1 MMIKI
6 QTKKKSLLIKKKK
19 DQRSETHN
27 FFPIVAIGSSAGGLE
42 AGSELFK
49 NLPANTGMAYIYVQ
63 HLSPTHKSLLT
74 NILSKTTKMKV
85 QEIENMEEMA
95 PNNIYVIPNDKGIKV
110 TNGHIKLI
118 PRSKGGAA
126 ISIDVLFSSL
136 ATTHKENVIGV
147 VLSGNAH
154 DGTKGL
160 KAIKEAGGITFAQ
173 DGSAQYHSMPNSAV
187 QAGAVDY
194 ILSPKKIA
202 RVLVNLAKTD
212 LKNRNSSN
220 NKKELLESVKK
231 DKIKSSD
238 PDLKFILESLLKE
251 IHVDFSIYKIAT
263 IERRIRNRMLQ
274 NNTNTIKEY
283 AEVISKN
290 KKEITLLYKDLLI
303 HVTSFFRDVETFQYL
318 KSTFLPKFFKNKSQE
333 ETLRLWI
340 PACSTGEEV
349 YSLAMLLTEL
359 QENETKKHPFQ
370 IFATDLS
377 ERAIGIARMG
387 EYAETDL
394 KAISKKRLDRFFIK
408 TGDTYRIVKELREMC
423 VFAIHNILS
432 DPPFSRIDFISCRN
446 LLIYFDSDAQ
456 KKALKS
462 ICFALNEGGYLMLG
476 KSETTGTSSSLF
488 NSVSNKFRIYSRK
501 KNTGVRILPE
511 LTYRFR
517 GTAVTEK
524 TARPLSKKAATFNSI
539 ELDHAV
545 DAELLSRYM
554 PACVV
559 INKGMEILKFRGM
572 TALYLSHPSG
582 NACLNI
588 LKMIRPEFAFELR
601 NAIQESFKT
610 NKPVLKSE
618 IELQMRSLDMLSGVL
633 SIEVRPMKIE
643 WGEPLFMVVFTMQK
657 EVEKFIETAKDRNS
671 NLAQKDRKIKKQ
683 MEELDKTSSEMAI
696 VIESQDRA
704 YEELQAAN
712 EEIISA
718 SEEFQTLNEELETS
732 KEEIEATNEEL
743 LTTNQELQMRNEQLA
758 ESHNFSEAV
767 SETMHE
773 PMLILDTRLR
783 IKSAN
788 TAFYKKFHIQKAVT
802 EGRLLYELGDH
813 QWNIPSLRKQLENI
827 IQKNGHLYDYEISH
841 EFPEIG
847 KKIMLLN
854 ARKIVQKTQNE
865 QLILLTFIDITE
877 RAKKRMLEKQELE
890 DIISERTKALEESHK
905 SLAAKNI
912 FLEKMNKELE
922 TFTFLSS
929 HDLQEPLRKIKMLA
943 TCLLDEENKRLS
955 NSGQGYLK
963 RMQDIVIRMQSLIQD
978 LLTYANAKKIDYEF
992 QRGDLNKIAE
1002 EVIANFKNV
1011 LDEKKGKIKLEGF
1024 CHAHIMGLQ
1033 FRQVL
1038 DNLISNALKFA
1049 APKRPPRIIIK
1060 SKISSGVELNKKGL
1074 STQLNYCHISV
1085 ADNGIGFDPKYK
1097 DQIFEVFQRLHGQ
1110 REYKGTG
1117 IGLAICKRIIE
1128 NHNGL
1133 ITATGVLNKGTQ
1145 IDMYIPASED

>member
-1 MMIKI
+1 MIKI
-6 QTKKKSLLIKKKK
+6 KASKKS
-19 DQRSETHN
+19 ETEKEKGTLTKLKSN
-27 FFPIVAIGSSAGGLE
+27 ARNPFTVVAIGSSAGGLE

-49 NLPANTGMAYIYVQ
+49 HLPADTGMAYIYVQ
-63 HLSPTHKSLLT
+63 HLSPTHKSFLSD
-74 NILSKTTKMKV
+74 ILSKTTKMKV

-118 PRSKGGAA
+118 PRSKSGTA

-136 ATTHKENVIGV
+136 AATHKENVIGV
-147 VLSGNAH
+147 ILSGNAH
-154 DGTKGL
+154 DGTIGL
-160 KAIKEAGGITFAQ
+160 KAIKKAGGITFAQ
-173 DGSAQYHSMPNSAV
+173 DNSAQASSMPNSAI
-187 QAGAVDY
+187 QAGVVDY

-202 RVLVNLAKTD
+202 HSLVNMGKKRRRD
-212 LKNRNSSN
+212 SKMKQFVSEKN
-220 NKKELLESVKK
+220 
-231 DKIKSSD
+231 DKIKSND
-238 PDLKFILESLLKE
+238 PNLRIVMEILLKE
-251 IHVDFSIYKIAT
+251 IHVDFKLYKIAT

-274 NNTNTIKEY
+274 SNINTLKEY
-283 AEVISKN
+283 VQLISKS
-290 KKEITLLYKDLLI
+290 KKEIALLYKDLLI
-303 HVTSFFRDVETFQYL
+303 HVTSFFRDAETFQYL
-318 KSTFLPKFFKNKSQE
+318 KSTFFPKFLKNNAN
-333 ETLRLWI
+333 TDILRLWV
-340 PACSTGEEV
+340 PACSTGDEV
-349 YSLAMLLTEL
+349 YSIAMLLTEL
-359 QENETKKHPFQ
+359 QENERKKHSFQ

-377 ERAIGIARMG
+377 EQAINIARTG
-387 EYAETDL
+387 EYGEADL
-394 KAISKKRLDRFFIK
+394 RTISKKRLARFFIK

-423 VFAIHNILS
+423 VFASHNILS

-446 LLIYFDSDAQ
+446 LLIYFDSVAQ

-462 ICFALNEGGYLMLG
+462 IYFALNEGAYLMLG
-476 KSETTGTSSSLF
+476 KSETTGTSSTLF
-488 NSVSNKFRIYSRK
+488 NPINAKFRIYSRK
-501 KNTGVRILPE
+501 KNTGIRILPE

-517 GTAVTEK
+517 GTTITEK
-524 TARPLSKKAATFNSI
+524 TARPQLKKTATFNSI

-545 DAELLSRYM
+545 DSELLSRYM
-554 PACVV
+554 PTCVV
-559 INKGMEILKFRGM
+559 INKSMEILKFRGL
-572 TALYLSHPSG
+572 TAVYLSHPSG

-601 NAIQESFKT
+601 NAIQESVKT
-610 NKPVLKSE
+610 NKSVLKSE
-618 IELQMRSLDMLSGVL
+618 IELTMRSIDTLSGVL
-633 SIEVRPMKIE
+633 SIEVRPMKID
-643 WGEPLFMVVFTMQK
+643 WGEPLFMVVFTIHK
-657 EVEKFIETAKDRNS
+657 EVERFIETTKDRNNNS
-671 NLAQKDRKIKKQ
+671 AQKDRKIKRQ
-683 MEELDKTSSEMAI
+683 MDELNKTSSEMAL

-743 LTTNQELQMRNEQLA
+743 LTTNQELRMRNEQLA
-758 ESHNFSEAV
+758 ESHDFSEAV

-773 PMLILDTRLR
+773 PMLILDKHLM

-788 TAFYKKFHIQKAVT
+788 TAFYKKFHMHRAVT
-802 EGRLLYELGDH
+802 EGKLLYELGAYKWD
-813 QWNIPSLRKQLENI
+813 IPGLRLLLENI
-827 IQKNGHLYDYEISH
+827 VQKNAPLYDYEISH

-877 RAKKRMLEKQELE
+877 RAKKRILEKQELE
-890 DIISERTKALEESHK
+890 DIISERTKALAESHK
-905 SLAAKNI
+905 SLEAKNI

-929 HDLQEPLRKIKMLA
+929 HDLQEPLRKIRMLA

-963 RMQDIVIRMQSLIQD
+963 RMQDIVVRMQSLIQD

-992 QRGDLNKIAE
+992 QRGDLNKVAE
-1002 EVIANFKNV
+1002 EVIANFQDM
-1011 LDEKKGKIKLEGF
+1011 LAEKKGKIKSEGF

-1049 APKRPPRIIIK
+1049 DPRRAPRIIIK
-1060 SKISSGVELNKKGL
+1060 SKISSGRELNKKGL

-1110 REYKGTG
+1110 KEYKGTG

-1133 ITATGVLNKGTQ
+1133 ITATGILNKGTQ